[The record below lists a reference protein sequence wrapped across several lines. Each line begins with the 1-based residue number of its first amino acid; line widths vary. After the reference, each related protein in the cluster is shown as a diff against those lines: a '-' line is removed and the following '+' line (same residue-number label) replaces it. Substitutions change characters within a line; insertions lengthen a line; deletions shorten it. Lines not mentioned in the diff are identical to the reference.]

1 MFDNVLADFTVW
13 VIEVPEHPNPCH
25 AGRHTGWFLTLLY
38 KFDTK
43 STFFN
48 ITLFFDNPD
57 IVGTGGNAIFTANAL
72 ILIHQNYSIFSLVRG
87 PGGTDLHTGR
97 IITML
102 TLDRQEFTCIVRE
115 IPIFPFFEMIIGLLF
130 LKAVLVVAGNTTR
143 MTTYTLRFIDHHSVS
158 SHESH
163 LLTSILYSDY
173 ERWTMNHEL

>member
-1 MFDNVLADFTVW
+1 LGDFTVW

-57 IVGTGGNAIFTANAL
+57 IVGTSGNAIFTANAL
-72 ILIHQNYSIFSLVRG
+72 ILIHQNHPIFSLVRG
-87 PGGTDLHTGR
+87 SGGTDLHTWR

-102 TLDRQEFTCIVRE
+102 ALDRQEFTGIVGE

-143 MTTYTLRFIDHHSVS
+143 MTTYTLRFIDHHSIT
-158 SHESH
+158 SHYLRS
-163 LLTSILYSDY
+163 T
-173 ERWTMNHEL
+173 